1 MHVAYIHMHIYAL
14 MTVIKIMMVVML
26 LLMMI
31 KMKIIII
38 NLSGQRV
45 CGIFNEHA
53 TPPQAHIFEC
63 LVPSQ
68 WIVSEGLGVMTLL

>member
-1 MHVAYIHMHIYAL
+1 MHVAYIYMHIYAL
-14 MTVIKIMMVVML
+14 MIVIKIMMVVML
-26 LLMMI
+26 LLI

-53 TPPQAHIFEC
+53 TPPRLIFLNAWS
-63 LVPSQ
+63 LVS
-68 WIVSEGLGVMTLL
+68 GLFQKD

>member
-53 TPPQAHIFEC
+53 TPPRLIFLNAWS
-63 LVPSQ
+63 LVS
-68 WIVSEGLGVMTLL
+68 GLFQKD